1 MSENRKIPALAKSDA
16 NCCSVGRC
24 WKFSIFPARAL
35 FRHRFSHCLGLPEKQ
50 TGIDF
55 LSPRVFLGVPHWEE
69 SRVFHEVWGVC
80 VYAFNYFPAAEVL
93 FPIITRAFFDVEI
106 ITHTRTL
113 THRHRHLH
121 TCVILWV
128 IFKLFYFF
136 FFWKNGRFG

>member
-1 MSENRKIPALAKSDA
+1 MQIAARSGAVGNFQFSPLA
-16 NCCSVGRC
+16 
-24 WKFSIFPARAL
+24 
-35 FRHRFSHCLGLPEKQ
+35 RFSATDFPTVWGCRKNKLELIFCPHGFFSACR
-50 TGIDF
+50 TG
-55 LSPRVFLGVPHWEE
+55 R
-69 SRVFHEVWGVC
+69 SRGFSTRFGVC

-106 ITHTRTL
+106 ITHSL

-128 IFKLFYFF
+128 IFKLLLY